1 MSTWKMTRATDR
13 NGRRSSLD
21 WFRSRPCAWI
31 SLDAELVA
39 LGILHDDPVLPGF
52 RLGPGRQVPRL
63 LLGRPQIQESAHLA
77 VDLGLPI
84 RQGDSRSAA
93 DIQIQVDPI
102 LPWLRRVQLLEVNP
116 RSPSLRID
124 NRTRGVPLLRGHI
137 PCFERRLPRRKP
149 RGRVLQLVMECF
161 GPELRKAIRIDGVEL
176 VLSLGCHDRFPVRP
190 HRPRAY
196 LRDAGR
202 SANRAGGLAQP
213 KSARPFW
220 LPVPAFAAGN
230 WYSIIPARRR
240 NSFTLPGPQPA

>member
-1 MSTWKMTRATDR
+1 MTRATDR

-21 WFRSRPCAWI
+21 WFRSRPRAWI

-137 PCFERRLPRRKP
+137 PRSEERRVGK
-149 RGRVLQLVMECF
+149 EC
-161 GPELRKAIRIDGVEL
+161 
-176 VLSLGCHDRFPVRP
+176 
-190 HRPRAY
+190 
-196 LRDAGR
+196 R
-202 SANRAGGLAQP
+202 SRWSP
-213 KSARPFW
+213 
-220 LPVPAFAAGN
+220 
-230 WYSIIPARRR
+230 YH
-240 NSFTLPGPQPA
+240 